1 MRLDPRALV
10 FESGQ
15 FKPANAVTL
24 SRGLAIAPI
33 FGLLLAGQAV
43 AALALYV
50 LAACTDL
57 VDGWLARR
65 QGQSSAFGAQLDA
78 VVDNLFSLGI
88 LGFLT
93 LAYPD
98 LVSRQWLAC
107 AILFGGPLVYL
118 AVSWAMA
125 RRLLMFHVWSAKVG
139 AVMLFSLW
147 PAIAITGWD
156 GWLWLSAV
164 VIGFSRLEQVI
175 LIARGG
181 RDLEAAHG
189 FVAIRLPTPGVGAA
203 ARIKSDCNSS

>member
-1 MRLDPRALV
+1 MRLDPRTLV
-10 FESGQ
+10 FEHGR
-15 FKPANAVTL
+15 FKAANAVTL

-33 FGLLLAGQAV
+33 FGLLVAGRITP
-43 AALALYV
+43 ALVLYV
-50 LAACTDL
+50 AAACTDL
-57 VDGWLARR
+57 ADGWLARR

-88 LGFLT
+88 LGFLA

-107 AILFGGPLVYL
+107 AILFGWPLLYL

-125 RRLLMFHVWSAKVG
+125 RRLLMFHVWSAKIG

-147 PAIAITGWD
+147 PAIAITGWE

-164 VIGFSRLEQVI
+164 VVGFSRLEQVI

-189 FVAIRLPTPGVGAA
+189 FVAVRVPTPE
-203 ARIKSDCNSS
+203 